1 MLLLWIGILLND
13 HWTLQTS
20 VKGDSACVQLYLF
33 TVILIFPRRDG
44 CNEMTVAN
52 LHVKGTFL
60 RLGALPKKIASST

>member
-1 MLLLWIGILLND
+1 MQLLLIGILLND

-44 CNEMTVAN
+44 CSEMTVAN
-52 LHVKGTFL
+52 LHLKGTFL
-60 RLGALPKKIASST
+60 RVGALPKKTASST